1 MINAAGQAPLPS
13 SAPLSTL
20 PAETGAV
27 DLAAALAEQERL
39 RRDLHHQVTNS
50 LQIIASLVALQARDS
65 DSAPVRQLHDVIQA
79 QIQTL
84 TLVQRWQY
92 LGEADAR
99 VDLAGML
106 AELSAALEAGLVSAR
121 HDRVAIAC
129 TAAALQLAPGL
140 AIPVGF
146 LVTELALLA
155 SQLAP
160 PGRMQLAVT
169 ASPAAAGI
177 RLTVGTS
184 AFAGRDALAGSDTAT
199 ARIIRAMAQQLD
211 GQLQHDGVAGSYAI
225 GFAGVAG

>member
-1 MINAAGQAPLPS
+1 MINATGHS
-13 SAPLSTL
+13 PLSSSST
-20 PAETGAV
+20 PAETGAI

-65 DSAPVRQLHDVIQA
+65 ASAAVRRLHDVIQA

-92 LGEADAR
+92 LGEADAC

-106 AELSAALEAGLVSAR
+106 AELCAALEAGLVSAR
-121 HDRVAIAC
+121 HDRVMVAC
-129 TAAALQLAPGL
+129 TAAALPLAPGL

-146 LVTELALLA
+146 LITELALLA
-155 SQLAP
+155 GQLAP
-160 PGRMQLAVT
+160 PGRLHWAG
-169 ASPAAAGI
+169 AAAPAAAGI
-177 RLTVGTS
+177 SLTVHTG

-199 ARIIRAMAQQLD
+199 VRIIRAMAQQL
-211 GQLQHDGVAGSYAI
+211 GGELQHDAVAGCYAI
-225 GFAGVAG
+225 GFAGAAG

>member
-1 MINAAGQAPLPS
+1 MTNVAGQYPSLSSVAPS
-13 SAPLSTL
+13 
-20 PAETGAV
+20 ETGAA

-65 DSAPVRQLHDVIQA
+65 RSAAVRQLHDVIQA

-92 LGEADAR
+92 LGEADAC

-106 AELSAALEAGLVSAR
+106 AELCAALEAGLVSAR

-129 TAAALQLAPGL
+129 TAAALPLAPEL

-146 LVTELALLA
+146 LITELALLA
-155 SQLAP
+155 SQQAP
-160 PGRMQLAVT
+160 PGRLQLAV
-169 ASPAAAGI
+169 AAAQAATGI
-177 RLTVGTS
+177 SLTVHTS
-184 AFAGRDALAGSDTAT
+184 AFAGPDALAGADTAT
-199 ARIIRAMAQQLD
+199 ARIIRAMAQQL
-211 GQLQHDGVAGSYAI
+211 GGGLQHDAMTGSYEI
-225 GFAGVAG
+225 GFAGASG